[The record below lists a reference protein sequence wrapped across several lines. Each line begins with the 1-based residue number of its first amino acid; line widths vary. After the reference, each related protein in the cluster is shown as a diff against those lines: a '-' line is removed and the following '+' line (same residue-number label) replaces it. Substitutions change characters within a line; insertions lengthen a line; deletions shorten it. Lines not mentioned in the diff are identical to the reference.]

1 MDLEKFLTQ
10 KFWDFHKKMY
20 KKKPI
25 YWLFSSPNGSF
36 KVLVY
41 MHRMNRFS
49 VQKIRNNY
57 LLKYLNYLNEQIQG
71 LEKNEASLSR
81 NEVKR
86 LDDLRKAQIECRE
99 YDKLIKDYADKQIEF
114 DLDDGVNVNHV
125 KFKGIVAEI

>member
-1 MDLEKFLTQ
+1 MWLQTQ
-10 KFWDFHKKMY
+10 
-20 KKKPI
+20 
-25 YWLFSSPNGSF
+25 
-36 KVLVY
+36 
-41 MHRMNRFS
+41 RA
-49 VQKIRNNY
+49 Q
-57 LLKYLNYLNEQIQG
+57 
-71 LEKNEASLSR
+71 KNEASLSR